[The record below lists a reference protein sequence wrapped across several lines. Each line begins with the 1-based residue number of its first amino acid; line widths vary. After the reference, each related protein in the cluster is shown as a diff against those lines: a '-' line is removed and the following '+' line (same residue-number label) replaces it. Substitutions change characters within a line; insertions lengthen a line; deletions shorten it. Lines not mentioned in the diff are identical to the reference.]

1 MLRNSGNQHFEVEVV
16 VYYQGLEWVVKGV
29 WWVQVDVVED
39 ETVEGFVGQG
49 VEVVE

>member
-1 MLRNSGNQHFEVEVV
+1 MLGNSGNWHFEVGVV

-29 WWVQVDVVED
+29 WQVEVGVVD
-39 ETVEGFVGQG
+39 ETAEGFVGQG